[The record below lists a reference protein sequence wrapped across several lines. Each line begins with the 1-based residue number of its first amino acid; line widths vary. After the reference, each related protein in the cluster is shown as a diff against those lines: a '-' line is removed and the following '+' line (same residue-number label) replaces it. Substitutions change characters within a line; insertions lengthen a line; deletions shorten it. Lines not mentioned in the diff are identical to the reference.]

1 KKALAFL
8 LLLVLMFAAYS
19 KAQPYHLSFKHL
31 TVDNGLPVGHVTKFF
46 KDSQGF
52 LWVGSDNGLARFD
65 GSNVV
70 HYLTGNKDSVQT
82 NGSF

>member
-1 KKALAFL
+1 
-8 LLLVLMFAAYS
+8 
-19 KAQPYHLSFKHL
+19 
-31 TVDNGLPVGHVTKFF
+31 GLPVGHVTKFF

-82 NGSF
+82 NGSFIHNILEDKKNNLWIFTNKSLCYYQRSLNKIHF